1 MLKILDSLG
10 RSCNDPAFDRS
21 SAVAFLG
28 TVTDRVLPRV
38 YDFGNGQIEVTAS
51 SVIEW
56 HEAEWSPDYLQDVID
71 VHQRAKAEEDP
82 DERDAKNRERA
93 SRRAKTEVRRLCKAM
108 QADTLLTLT
117 YRANVTDIDLCKAHL
132 KEFVRRVRRV
142 VPGFMAVAGFEQ
154 QKRGAWHVHLATARI
169 PVVLRP
175 VDGSGDFRSFN
186 VLRAI
191 WRSVTKELGGNVD
204 LSRRKRHNRKTAAE
218 IAAYISK
225 YISKAFLEGLDK
237 GRNRWTKFGD
247 VEAPKPVELPVCANW
262 LETLDAVYKL
272 VSEQHRVARMAL
284 DRWKQWFFLAAEL
297 PSKTRASPLI
307 ICSQNDS

>member
-51 SVIEW
+51 AVIDW
-56 HEAEWSPDYLQDVID
+56 QEAEWSSDYLQDVID
-71 VHQRAKAEEDP
+71 VMQRERSQEDQA
-82 DERDAKNRERA
+82 DKDARNRERA
-93 SRRAKTEVRRLCKAM
+93 ARRAKTEVRRLCKAM
-108 QADTLLTLT
+108 MADTLLTLT
-117 YRANVTDIDLCKAHL
+117 YRANVVDLDLCKAHL
-132 KEFVRRVRRV
+132 KEFVRRVRRI

-154 QKRGAWHVHLATARI
+154 QNRGAWHVHLATARI

-175 VDGSGDFRSFN
+175 VNGSGDFRSFN

-191 WRSVTKELGGNVD
+191 WRSVVGEHGGNVD
-204 LSRRKRHNRKTAAE
+204 LSRRKRHSRKSAAE

-225 YISKAFLEGLDK
+225 YISKTFLEGVDK

-247 VEAPKPVELPVCANW
+247 VEAPQAVELPVCGSM
-262 LETLDAVYKL
+262 LEALNKAYEF
-272 VSEQHRVARMAL
+272 VSDSHRVARMAL
-284 DRWKQWFFLAAEL
+284 DRWQQWFFLAAEL
-297 PSKTRASPLI
+297 SAKSRASPYI
-307 ICSQNDS
+307 IRSQKDS